1 MTRARLSIL
10 VLAAACGAT
19 ATSADDG
26 MVVLSITGHERAR
39 VRGWCHVETPEGEL
53 RLNLDEEVPVERRWR
68 GIYSRSHGS
77 IEPSAADRC
86 FSVASNRAA
95 IQVSRKAALRVSP
108 LGRTG
113 VMMLSSASR
122 SST

>member
-10 VLAAACGAT
+10 ALAAACGAT

-68 GIYSRSHGS
+68 ASGLRCELNARGSVMVEAVRGGARSHTSTTGGR
-77 IEPSAADRC
+77 IT
-86 FSVASNRAA
+86 
-95 IQVSRKAALRVSP
+95 IALR
-108 LGRTG
+108 
-113 VMMLSSASR
+113 
-122 SST
+122 